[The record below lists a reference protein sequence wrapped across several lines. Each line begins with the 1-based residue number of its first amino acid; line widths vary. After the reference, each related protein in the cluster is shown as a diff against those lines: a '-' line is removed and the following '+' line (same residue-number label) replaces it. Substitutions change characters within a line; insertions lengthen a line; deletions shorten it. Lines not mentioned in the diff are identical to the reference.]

1 MPATRSTA
9 KPAPDTAPAVGIA
22 EAAPLASDGG
32 SLPLTG
38 DRLLDAV
45 RAVGGTFD
53 PSLTSKKETFP
64 NLAGVVTKDLI
75 ESIGTGKYAAAYVN
89 WSRTQNLLHE
99 HAPGWA
105 VEAGLAPD
113 GTILHKAP
121 AGGYLSLRYV
131 HTDGRA
137 TPFAPQAVMDN
148 RNNAIPYEKI
158 TARDI
163 TDTHRR
169 GSCLAAALFFG
180 LAYEL
185 WAKIEVGYPEGDDT
199 GETPVKAAVKT
210 ATAAATAVTKDA
222 FLAAATERGLSTFAA
237 EALASKLNG
246 NYAGGIERLKEKDDA
261 WVKDFNEASAPKDEA
276 SKY

>member
-9 KPAPDTAPAVGIA
+9 STKAVADFNQAA
-22 EAAPLASDGG
+22 EALVGTPSPDGVR
-32 SLPLTG
+32 PLTG
-38 DRLLDAV
+38 DKLLAD
-45 RAVGGTFD
+45 
-53 PSLTSKKETFP
+53 SKEESFP

-105 VEAGLAPD
+105 VEAELATD

-131 HTDGRA
+131 HVDGRV

-169 GSCLAAALFFG
+169 GSCMAAALFFG

-185 WAKIEVGYPEGDDT
+185 WAKIEVGYGDASDT
-199 GETPVKAAVKT
+199 GETAVRPATQGGIKPASAQAAP
-210 ATAAATAVTKDA
+210 AATKDD
-222 FLAAATERGLSTFAA
+222 FLAFALSRGLTTFAA
-237 EALASKLNG
+237 EALAGKLKN
-246 NYAGGIERLKEKDDA
+246 NFAGGLDRLKEKDDA
-261 WVKDFNEASAPKDEA
+261 WVKEFNEASAPKDEA
-276 SKY
+276 SQY